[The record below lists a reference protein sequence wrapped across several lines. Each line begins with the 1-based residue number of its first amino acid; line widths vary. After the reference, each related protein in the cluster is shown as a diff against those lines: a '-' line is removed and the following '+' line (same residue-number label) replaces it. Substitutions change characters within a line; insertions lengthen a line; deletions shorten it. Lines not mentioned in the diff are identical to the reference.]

1 MSKNLPD
8 NFLTNSDVHINVS
21 VEKARFVCSTVL
33 NVETV
38 FGQRKVWK
46 ESDCGGENRQNKNA
60 YCCSQS
66 ATLHRQ
72 SQQSSQS
79 AAHLVQISKVVTHI
93 GFIWTFALK

>member
-8 NFLTNSDVHINVS
+8 DSLTNDNVHINVS

-33 NVETV
+33 KAETV

-46 ESDCGGENRQNKNA
+46 ESDCGGKTDKKKMPIVAHIQLLCTVNF
-60 YCCSQS
+60 S
-66 ATLHRQ
+66 TW
-72 SQQSSQS
+72 SQS